1 MAEWL
6 KAHAWKA
13 CIGNP
18 YPGFE
23 SLSLRI
29 CKLIHVVTGA
39 RLLWAADALVCPN
52 LINSIDS
59 VSLMREITVW

>member
-29 CKLIHVVTGA
+29 CKVIHVVTGA
-39 RLLWAADALVCPN
+39 LWAADALVCPN
-52 LINSIDS
+52 LNSIDS
-59 VSLMREITVW
+59 VSLMKEIIVW